1 MIAYSRDEEVEK
13 AMSLMP
19 KKPAKDGLEET
30 VDDDYDPYKHRN
42 VPNAT
47 S

>member
-1 MIAYSRDEEVEK
+1 MFTKSRDEEVEI
-13 AMSLMP
+13 AMMP
-19 KKPAKDGLEET
+19 KKPPKDGLEENF
-30 VDDDYDPYKHRN
+30 DDDYDPYKHRN